1 MKSQR
6 TDDGRQVMAMPN
18 GPGDLKMIKKKGNNS
33 QTGNPNYFTIAGYVD
48 LDMLNMFAV

>member
-18 GPGDLKMIKKKGNNS
+18 GPGDLKNDKEKGNNS
-33 QTGNPNYFTIAGYVD
+33 QTGNHIYFKIAGYVD